1 MIAVFIDARNLDISH
16 RARPVDIGPDRV
28 LMVGRSQG
36 SRSFPRGFA
45 MPVAVLP
52 IVSLS
57 EVPVSRIRAAVAL
70 SACPWAAPERSSRV
84 RLTVATP
91 PLKNALQTFKKAH
104 KTQFP
109 GAFTL

>member
-1 MIAVFIDARNLDISH
+1 
-16 RARPVDIGPDRV
+16 
-28 LMVGRSQG
+28 
-36 SRSFPRGFA
+36 

-57 EVPVSRIRAAVAL
+57 EVSRIRAAVAL
-70 SACPWAAPERSSRV
+70 SACPWAALERSSRV

-91 PLKNALQTFKKAH
+91 LLKNALQTFKKAH

-109 GAFTL
+109 GAFTLCVARQSGWEHSDNQDGHFGGRGARIFVAAWR